1 MSIKRAYSTN
11 INRQFKFWTS
21 ILIDNQIAYFLKIFL
36 CNLSL
41 RSPILFLVINSKYW
55 SDRPNAFL
63 KKLITILVII
73 KMGILVVVLVV
84 WLLSMLNNKRV
95 IACFV
100 ITQISKDN
108 FVNCQFVNYKNKN
121 AVKFLSKHLYMSVHF
136 KLVF

>member
-1 MSIKRAYSTN
+1 M
-11 INRQFKFWTS
+11 
-21 ILIDNQIAYFLKIFL
+21 
-36 CNLSL
+36 
-41 RSPILFLVINSKYW
+41 V
-55 SDRPNAFL
+55 
-63 KKLITILVII
+63 
-73 KMGILVVVLVV
+73 ILVVVLVV

-121 AVKFLSKHLYMSVHF
+121 AVKFLSKHFYMSVHF